1 MGSRYVQEEPRKL
14 LRSKKFTNVAI
25 GPHHTFAIS
34 NTGDLFA
41 WGKEFLTAESQSKE
55 PVMIAP
61 GLKVKS
67 VAAGVRHSAV
77 ICMYGLVYT
86 WGHGGSWMSGG
97 GQLGK
102 SLLST
107 TLNDIYS

>member
-14 LRSKKFTNVAI
+14 LRSKKFNSVAI
-25 GPHHTFAIS
+25 GPNHTFAVS

-41 WGKEFLTAESQSKE
+41 WGKEFLDKESHSKE
-55 PVMIAP
+55 PVAIAP

-67 VAAGVRHSAV
+67 VAAGPRHSAV
-77 ICMYGLVYT
+77 IGLDGLVYT

-102 SLLST
+102 NIRLL
-107 TLNDIYS
+107 II